1 MNEFLFSDFPE
12 VSTEDWKNQILK
24 DLKGNP
30 WDKVTWETEEGF
42 KIEPFYRKEDIT
54 DLPRVYKRSSGWN
67 VTETVTSE
75 QELSDLPKKGADAAV
90 LISHEEN
97 GNLFGLK
104 INTTADFEKLAGL
117 TGNLPLIFSL
127 ATRTI
132 NFTDSLKKLIP
143 SHNTVLGDFD
153 PYGTALLCGELG
165 TDEPTIGKSF
175 SNLSGTK
182 GFAGV
187 GIHSYTLR
195 DAGAS
200 IGQELA
206 YSLSWGVDYLN
217 RHLDAGVSIEDA
229 ASNLW
234 FWMGIGSDYFTE
246 IAKFRA
252 MRILWTEI
260 LNAYKPGL
268 GETVPALLVA
278 RTSSFQFTAYDPYVN
293 MLRGTT
299 SAMSAVMGGADF
311 VSVLPFDSEYSAQ
324 QELGKRIAR
333 NSQLLLRYESFL
345 DKVEDPAAGSYYLEV
360 LTKKLAE
367 TAWSKFQTLET
378 EGGFGEALKQG
389 KIQKEIRERA
399 DKKRNA
405 LATKKEILLGTNQY
419 PLPSERHPE
428 LSTSLEETSKLKN
441 FSSSSTYER
450 LAPIRL
456 SYEFDKW
463 RNITDVH
470 VSSGKTLPKIFLLTI
485 GDLTMRK
492 ARAGFSS
499 NFLGCLGYEII
510 DSLGFPTVK
519 EGVNRAKELSAE
531 IVVLCSSDEEYAN
544 YLPEFANEM
553 KAQLPNSWKLLA
565 GYPKDLITQA
575 ESLGIDDFIH
585 MKRNIVEFME
595 KAQTKW
601 IGR

>member
-42 KIEPFYRKEDIT
+42 KIEPFYRKEDIS
-54 DLPRVYKRSSGWN
+54 DLPRVYKRTNGWN
-67 VTETVTSE
+67 VTETITSE
-75 QELSDLPKKGADAAV
+75 SELTDLSKKGADAVV
-90 LISHEEN
+90 LISQGEN
-97 GNLFGLK
+97 EKLPGLK
-104 INTTADFEKLAGL
+104 IGSSQDLERLLGL
-117 TGNLPLIFSL
+117 TGNLPLVVSLEEKTPTFS
-127 ATRTI
+127 
-132 NFTDSLKKLIP
+132 DSLKKLTS
-143 SHNTVLGDFD
+143 SHNTVLSDFD
-153 PYGTALLCGELG
+153 PYGSAIKNGELG
-165 TDEPTIGKSF
+165 TEENSIGKTFAS
-175 SNLSGTK
+175 LAGTK
-182 GFAGV
+182 GFSGV
-187 GIHSYTLR
+187 GIHSYYLR

-217 RHLDAGVSIEDA
+217 RHLDAGVKIEDA
-229 ASNLW
+229 AANVW

-252 MRILWTEI
+252 FRILWTEI
-260 LNAYKPGL
+260 LNAYQAGL
-268 GETVPALLVA
+268 GESLPALIVA

-299 SAMSAVMGGADF
+299 TAMSAVMGGADF
-311 VSVLPFDSEYSAQ
+311 VTVLPFDSEYSAQ

-360 LTKKLAE
+360 LTKKLSE
-367 TAWSKFQTLET
+367 SAWAKFQDLEKD
-378 EGGFGEALKQG
+378 GGFGEALKKG
-389 KIQKEIRERA
+389 FIQKEISVRA
-399 DKKRNA
+399 EKKRNA
-405 LATKKEILLGTNQY
+405 LANKKEILLGTNQY
-419 PLPSERHPE
+419 PLASERHPE
-428 LSTSLEETSKLKN
+428 LKSSLEATNGQIATQKQG
-441 FSSSSTYER
+441 TYLR
-450 LAPIRL
+450 LLPVRL

-463 RNITDVH
+463 RNLTDTH
-470 VSSGKTLPKIFLLTI
+470 VASGKKLPKVFLLTI

-510 DSLGFPTVK
+510 DNLGFSSVK
-519 EGVNRAKELSAE
+519 EGVTKAKEQGCE
-531 IVVLCSSDEEYAN
+531 IVVLCSSDEEYAT
-544 YLPEFANEM
+544 YLPEFAAEM
-553 KAQLPNSWKLLA
+553 KSQLTNSWKLLA

-601 IGR
+601 IGK